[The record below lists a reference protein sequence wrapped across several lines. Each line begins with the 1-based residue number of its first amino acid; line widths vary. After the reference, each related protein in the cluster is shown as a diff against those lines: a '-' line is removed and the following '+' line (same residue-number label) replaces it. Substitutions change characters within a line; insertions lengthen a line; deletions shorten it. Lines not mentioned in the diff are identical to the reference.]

1 MRVIRFHGRGGQV
14 QRLRAALWEPPH
26 SWKGSRRRTRLSVED
41 YLKLQGRFC
50 HLFEPTR
57 QDEVI
62 RHIQERVD
70 AHWNQFNA

>member
-1 MRVIRFHGRGGQV
+1 M
-14 QRLRAALWEPPH
+14 
-26 SWKGSRRRTRLSVED
+26 ED

-57 QDEVI
+57 PDEAI